1 LKIIFAE
8 GVPLALTLKLD
19 SMKSNTEMAR
29 TAFRYCGG
37 IAALFILFSGKLTA
51 QETKIEERPAVQ
63 VTYQQEESNFLV
75 FKVTVSSPGNK
86 KSILKVSDRNSEL
99 LYSETITSDSYAKT
113 IRIPKYNDLDMIE
126 FKVSNGKD
134 VLKRSF
140 DVKFVTKES
149 LEVIS
154 SDR

>member
-1 LKIIFAE
+1 
-8 GVPLALTLKLD
+8 
-19 SMKSNTEMAR
+19 MKSNTEMAR
-29 TAFRYCGG
+29 KAFRYCGG

-51 QETKIEERPAVQ
+51 QETKIEERPVVQ

-75 FKVTVSSPGNK
+75 FKVTVTSPGNK
-86 KSILKVSDRNSEL
+86 RSILKVSDRNNEL
-99 LYSETITSDSYAKT
+99 LYSETINADSYTKT
-113 IRIPKYNDLDMIE
+113 VKVPKYNDLDMIE
-126 FKVSNGKD
+126 FRVSNGKD

-149 LEVIS
+149 LEVVA